1 MRQRL
6 LGLEVPLGAPLDA
19 NSIKGLLA
27 RTLAVRIEAIEEIRV
42 VRRSL
47 DARKGRRAPVWVLSL
62 DLRLK
67 ERPGRWPPGLRW
79 EPVPPPVSPAP
90 APSRSLKDLCAVVV
104 GSGPA
109 GLFAAEALLRR
120 GASVSVLEQG
130 PPLSERVEAVKDLW
144 RLASLH
150 PDANVQFG
158 EGGAGTFSDGK
169 LTTRIKDPLRD
180 EVLRRFV
187 EAGAPEGILEEAH
200 PHLGTDGVRQ
210 VVRNL
215 RRWLEERDARF
226 FFRESLLGLER
237 KEGRWRLRT
246 SKGEREAD
254 LVVLAV
260 GHSSRRLFRSLF
272 ELGLPVRPKGFAVG
286 VRAEHPQAWV
296 DARQYGRFA
305 GHPDLPAAEY
315 FLTYRDRPTGR
326 GVYSFCMCPGGL
338 VVNSSSEEGR
348 LVTNGMSMSHRA
360 SGFANAGIVVTVR
373 PEDFDEEPLLG
384 LAFQE
389 ELETRGFQW
398 GGGDYRAPAQSVAAF
413 LEGHKDARWL
423 KSTFRPGV
431 TAVNLRGFFPS
442 WVEEPLVR
450 ALGRFEGL
458 MPGFVERGLLLAPET
473 RTSSPFQVLR
483 DERGEPP
490 GFPNLLPVGEG
501 AGWSG
506 GIVSSAV
513 DALRTVSRWAGE

>member
-1 MRQRL
+1 MRRRL
-6 LGLEVPLGAPLDA
+6 LGLEVPLGKPLDPEA
-19 NSIKGLLA
+19 LKVLVA
-27 RTLAVRIEAIEEIRV
+27 RTLALRIEAVEEIRV

-47 DARKGRRAPVWVLSL
+47 DARKGRRAPVWVLVL
-62 DLRLK
+62 DLRLR
-67 ERPGRWPPGLRW
+67 ERPGRMPRGLRL
-79 EPVPPPVSPAP
+79 EPVAPTPPPSPAP
-90 APSRSLKDLCAVVV
+90 SPSCEGLSAVVV

-130 PPLSERVEAVKDLW
+130 PALPERVAAVKDLW
-144 RLASLH
+144 RLGSLH

-169 LTTRIKDPLRD
+169 LTTRIKDDLRF

-200 PHLGTDGVRQ
+200 PHLGTDGVRR
-210 VVRNL
+210 VVRSL
-215 RRWLEERDARF
+215 RQGLEERGARF
-226 FFRESLLGLER
+226 SFRECLLRLER
-237 KEGRWRLRT
+237 QGGAWRLWT
-246 SKGEREAD
+246 SKGERKAD

-260 GHSSRRLFRSLF
+260 GHSSRRLFRRLF

-296 DARQYGRFA
+296 DACQYGRFA

-315 FLTYRDRPTGR
+315 FLTYRDAPTGR

-338 VVNSSSEEGR
+338 VVNSSSEEGL

-360 SGFANAGIVVTVR
+360 SGFANAGLVVTVR
-373 PEDFDEEPLLG
+373 PEDFGGDPLQG

-389 ELETRGFQW
+389 ELEARGFRL

-413 LEGHKDARWL
+413 LEGRADPAPLR
-423 KSTFRPGV
+423 STFRPGV
-431 TAVNLRGFFPS
+431 KAVNLRGFFPP
-442 WVEEPLVR
+442 WVEEPLAR
-450 ALGRFEGL
+450 ALRRFDRL
-458 MPGFVERGLLLAPET
+458 MPGFVEKGVLLAPET

-483 DERGEPP
+483 GERGEPP
-490 GFPNLLPVGEG
+490 GFPGLLAVGEG

-513 DALRTVSRWAGE
+513 DALRSIHLWAGG